1 MVGVVM
7 CNICHGAT
15 YCPCLS
21 SSVYVFFSEAG
32 MMVDWHGFCAAG
44 RVPSVPN
51 MPYLTDKKHADFI
64 RKTWTQ
70 LIDMADQ

>member
-15 YCPCLS
+15 VRPYHS
-21 SSVYVFFSEAG
+21 SSIYVFFSAAG
-32 MMVDWHGFCAAG
+32 MIADWHGSCAAG
-44 RVPSVPN
+44 RVPGVPN
-51 MPYLTDKKHADFI
+51 MPYSTDEKHDGK
-64 RKTWTQ
+64 RRMTWTQ